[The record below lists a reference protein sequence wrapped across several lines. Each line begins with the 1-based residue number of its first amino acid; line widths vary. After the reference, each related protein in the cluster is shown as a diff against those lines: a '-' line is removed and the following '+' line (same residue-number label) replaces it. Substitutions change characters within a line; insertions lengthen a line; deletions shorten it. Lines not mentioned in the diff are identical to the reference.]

1 MWIAEKMALQ
11 PQIIGCETAQI
22 DHAQPISVL
31 QAHFTG
37 KVRMS

>member
-11 PQIIGCETAQI
+11 PQSTGCETAQF
-22 DHAQPISVL
+22 DHDQRISVL

-37 KVRMS
+37 KEE